1 MGTATGTTA
10 DAERNGP
17 PEGGGPGGPAGG
29 AGRSA
34 PPDPPE
40 RPAPSTPPGPSG
52 AAGTSGAADANSAP
66 GPHEASGS
74 SGDPGTSEAPG
85 PSEASGSSGDPGP
98 SEGPGP
104 SPLRLLL
111 SRVRPHQGVL
121 LRAGLLSL
129 AGSGAGL
136 AMPLTAKYAVDA
148 FAADRS
154 PAGPLV
160 ALTALVLVG
169 ACLSAYGRYL
179 MSRTGEGVVLR
190 ARDQLVSRI
199 MRLKVPAVDRLTPG
213 DLQSRVTS
221 DTTLLRTVL
230 SSGLVESFNSVLM
243 LLGTIGFMAYM
254 DLTLLGVTL
263 VVIVGI
269 GAVTSLLMPRIQRAQ
284 LRAQESVGAMGAA
297 LDRVLQ
303 AFRTVKASGAEER
316 ETAAVAAAARHA
328 HDRGVTVAK
337 WASVTDVTMM
347 MSIQLAFLAVLGVGG
362 ARVAS
367 GSLEISALI
376 AFLLYLFYL
385 MGPIGGLVEG
395 WTGLQSG
402 LAAVRRID
410 EVESLPGEPAPPPAP
425 VREAVAEVVAEAE
438 AVRDRG
444 PARPLGVAFQDVVF
458 GYGDERAPA
467 HQGVT
472 FDVPAGGMVALVGPS
487 GAGKSTVF
495 SLLERFYD
503 HEGGTISV
511 AGRDIRDWPLAE
523 LRGALAYV
531 EQDAPVLA
539 GTLRENLLFAA
550 PEADEEAL
558 ASAVARTRLDALVA
572 RLPEGLD
579 TAVGHRGVTLSGG
592 ERQRIAIARAL
603 LRRPRLLLLDEV
615 TSQLDAVN
623 EQALRDV
630 ILELAE
636 QTTVL
641 VIAHRLSTVRHADRI
656 VVLEEGR
663 VRRAGTHEEL
673 LAEDD
678 LYREL
683 ATTQLAADAR

>member
-1 MGTATGTTA
+1 MGAPE
-10 DAERNGP
+10 DAKE
-17 PEGGGPGGPAGG
+17 PGA
-29 AGRSA
+29 
-34 PPDPPE
+34 
-40 RPAPSTPPGPSG
+40 
-52 AAGTSGAADANSAP
+52 
-66 GPHEASGS
+66 
-74 SGDPGTSEAPG
+74 EAPAR
-85 PSEASGSSGDPGP
+85 S
-98 SEGPGP
+98 GP

-111 SRVRPHQGVL
+111 TRVRPHRGVL
-121 LRAGLLSL
+121 IRAGLLSL
-129 AGSGAGL
+129 TGSAAGL
-136 AMPLTAKYAVDA
+136 AMPLMAKYAVDA
-148 FAADRS
+148 FAAGSS
-154 PAGPLV
+154 PVAPLV
-160 ALTALVLVG
+160 ALTALVLAG

-179 MSRTGEGVVLR
+179 MARTGEGVVLR
-190 ARDQLVSRI
+190 ARHQLVGRI

-243 LLGTIGFMAYM
+243 LLGTVAFMAYM
-254 DLTLLGVTL
+254 DVTLLGVTL

-269 GAVTSLLMPRIQRAQ
+269 GAVTALLMPRIQRAQ

-316 ETAAVAAAARHA
+316 ETAAVAEAARHA
-328 HDRGVTVAK
+328 HDRGVSVAK
-337 WASVTDVTMM
+337 WSSVSDVTMM

-367 GSLEISALI
+367 GSLDISSLI

-410 EVESLPGEPAPPPAP
+410 EVESLPGEPA
-425 VREAVAEVVAEAE
+425 EEFGGLKEE
-438 AVRDRG
+438 GGG
-444 PARPLGVAFQDVVF
+444 PLRVTFQDVTF

-467 HQGVT
+467 HKGVT
-472 FDVPAGGMVALVGPS
+472 FEVPAGGMVALVGPS

-503 HEGGTISV
+503 HDGGTITV
-511 AGRDIRDWPLAE
+511 DGRDIRDWPLTE
-523 LRGALAYV
+523 LRASLAYV

-550 PEADEEAL
+550 PDAPEARL
-558 ASAVARTRLDALVA
+558 AAAVARTRLDALVA
-572 RLPEGLD
+572 RLPDGLD

-663 VRRAGTHEEL
+663 VRTAGTHEEL
-673 LAEDD
+673 IASDD

-683 ATTQLAADAR
+683 ATTQLAAAADQPV

>member
-1 MGTATGTTA
+1 M
-10 DAERNGP
+10 
-17 PEGGGPGGPAGG
+17 
-29 AGRSA
+29 
-34 PPDPPE
+34 
-40 RPAPSTPPGPSG
+40 
-52 AAGTSGAADANSAP
+52 
-66 GPHEASGS
+66 
-74 SGDPGTSEAPG
+74 
-85 PSEASGSSGDPGP
+85 
-98 SEGPGP
+98 
-104 SPLRLLL
+104 LLA
-111 SRVRPHQGVL
+111 RVRPHRGVL
-121 LRAGLLSL
+121 IRAGLLSL

-136 AMPLTAKYAVDA
+136 AMPLMAKHAVDT
-148 FAADRS
+148 FAEGRS
-154 PAGPLV
+154 PAAPLV
-160 ALTALVLVG
+160 ALTALVLAG
-169 ACLSAYGRYL
+169 ACLSAYGSYL
-179 MSRTGEGVVLR
+179 MARTGEGVVLR
-190 ARDQLVSRI
+190 ARDQLVRRI
-199 MRLKVPAVDRLTPG
+199 MWLEVPAVDRLTPG

-243 LLGTIGFMAYM
+243 LLGTTALMAYM
-254 DLTLLGVTL
+254 DPTLLGVTL
-263 VVIVGI
+263 VVVVGI

-328 HDRGVTVAK
+328 HDRGVSVAK
-337 WASVTDVTMM
+337 WSSVTDVTMT

-367 GSLEISALI
+367 GSLEISSLI

-410 EVESLPGEPAPPPAP
+410 EVESLPGEPA
-425 VREAVAEVVAEAE
+425 EE
-438 AVRDRG
+438 RG
-444 PARPLGVAFQDVVF
+444 GLAQGDGGPLGVAFQDVTF

-467 HQGVT
+467 HRGVT

-503 HEGGTISV
+503 HEAGTITV
-511 AGRDIRDWPLAE
+511 DGRDIRDWPLSE
-523 LRGALAYV
+523 LRGSLAYV

-550 PEADEEAL
+550 PAADESELTA
-558 ASAVARTRLDALVA
+558 AVARTRLDALVE

-592 ERQRIAIARAL
+592 ERQRVAIARAL
-603 LRRPRLLLLDEV
+603 LRHPRLLLLDEV

-623 EQALRDV
+623 EQALREV

-636 QTTVL
+636 RTTVL

-663 VRRAGTHEEL
+663 VRTAGTHEEL
-673 LAEDD
+673 MAGDE

-683 ATTQLAADAR
+683 ATTQLAAEGR

>member
-1 MGTATGTTA
+1 M
-10 DAERNGP
+10 
-17 PEGGGPGGPAGG
+17 
-29 AGRSA
+29 
-34 PPDPPE
+34 
-40 RPAPSTPPGPSG
+40 
-52 AAGTSGAADANSAP
+52 
-66 GPHEASGS
+66 
-74 SGDPGTSEAPG
+74 SEA
-85 PSEASGSSGDPGP
+85 
-98 SEGPGP
+98 PGP

-190 ARDQLVSRI
+190 ARDQLVARI

-410 EVESLPGEPAPPPAP
+410 EVESLPGEPAPPAP
-425 VREAVAEVVAEAE
+425 VRESEAEAE
-438 AVRDRG
+438 AVAVRHRG

-503 HEGGTISV
+503 HDGGTITV

-550 PEADEEAL
+550 PEADEESL

-603 LRRPRLLLLDEV
+603 LRRPRLLLFDEV

>member
-1 MGTATGTTA
+1 MSTVAGTTA
-10 DAERNGP
+10 GAGQTGPGPGPGRP
-17 PEGGGPGGPAGG
+17 PESVERPGPDPSPGPDRPGPA
-29 AGRSA
+29 AAPA
-34 PPDPPE
+34 PPP
-40 RPAPSTPPGPSG
+40 T
-52 AAGTSGAADANSAP
+52 
-66 GPHEASGS
+66 
-74 SGDPGTSEAPG
+74 
-85 PSEASGSSGDPGP
+85 
-98 SEGPGP
+98 PGP

-111 SRVRPHQGVL
+111 ARVRPHRGVL
-121 LRAGLLSL
+121 IRAGLLSL

-136 AMPLTAKYAVDA
+136 AMPLMAKHAVDT
-148 FAADRS
+148 FAEGRS
-154 PAGPLV
+154 PAAPLV
-160 ALTALVLVG
+160 ALTALVLAG
-169 ACLSAYGRYL
+169 ACLSAYGSYL
-179 MSRTGEGVVLR
+179 MARTGEGVVLR
-190 ARDQLVSRI
+190 ARDQLVGRI

-243 LLGTIGFMAYM
+243 LLGTTALMAYM
-254 DLTLLGVTL
+254 DPTLLGVTL
-263 VVIVGI
+263 VVVVGI

-328 HDRGVTVAK
+328 HDRGVSVAK
-337 WASVTDVTMM
+337 WSSVTDVTMT

-367 GSLEISALI
+367 GSLEISSLI

-410 EVESLPGEPAPPPAP
+410 EVESLPGEPTD
-425 VREAVAEVVAEAE
+425 VRGGLTQG
-438 AVRDRG
+438 DG
-444 PARPLGVAFQDVVF
+444 GPLGVAFQDVTF

-467 HQGVT
+467 HRGVT

-503 HEGGTISV
+503 HEAGTITV
-511 AGRDIRDWPLAE
+511 DGRDIRDWPLSE
-523 LRGALAYV
+523 LRGSLAYV

-550 PEADEEAL
+550 PAADESELTA
-558 ASAVARTRLDALVA
+558 AVARTRLDALVE

-592 ERQRIAIARAL
+592 ERQRVAIARAL
-603 LRRPRLLLLDEV
+603 LRHPRLLLLDEV

-636 QTTVL
+636 RTTVL

-663 VRRAGTHEEL
+663 VRTAGTHEEL
-673 LAEDD
+673 MAGDE

-683 ATTQLAADAR
+683 ATTQLAAEGR

>member
-1 MGTATGTTA
+1 MSAVAGTTTGA
-10 DAERNGP
+10 GRGRP
-17 PEGGGPGGPAGG
+17 PEGEGAPATGPAGEP
-29 AGRSA
+29 ALSA
-34 PPDPPE
+34 KSGE
-40 RPAPSTPPGPSG
+40 PGPR
-52 AAGTSGAADANSAP
+52 
-66 GPHEASGS
+66 
-74 SGDPGTSEAPG
+74 
-85 PSEASGSSGDPGP
+85 
-98 SEGPGP
+98 
-104 SPLRLLL
+104 PLRLLL
-111 SRVRPHQGVL
+111 SRVRPHRGVL
-121 LRAGLLSL
+121 VRAGLLSL
-129 AGSGAGL
+129 TGSAAGL
-136 AMPLTAKYAVDA
+136 AMPLMAKHAVDA

-160 ALTALVLVG
+160 ALTALVLAG

-190 ARDQLVSRI
+190 ARDQLVGRI

-269 GAVTSLLMPRIQRAQ
+269 GAVTALLMPRIQRAQ
-284 LRAQESVGAMGAA
+284 LRAQEAVGAMGAA

-316 ETAAVAAAARHA
+316 ETAAVAAAARRA
-328 HDRGVTVAK
+328 HDRGVSVAR
-337 WASVTDVTMM
+337 WSSVSDVTMM

-367 GSLEISALI
+367 GSLEISSLI

-410 EVESLPGEPAPPPAP
+410 EVESLPGEPGGAYEDVP
-425 VREAVAEVVAEAE
+425 RDVAST
-438 AVRDRG
+438 
-444 PARPLGVAFQDVVF
+444 PLGVTFQNVTF

-467 HQGVT
+467 HKGVT
-472 FDVPAGGMVALVGPS
+472 FDVPTGGLVALVGPS

-503 HEGGTISV
+503 HDGGTITV
-511 AGRDIRDWPLAE
+511 DGRDIRDWPLAE
-523 LRGALAYV
+523 LRASLAYV

-539 GTLRENLLFAA
+539 GTLRENLLLAA
-550 PEADEEAL
+550 PDAGDKALTEAV
-558 ASAVARTRLDALVA
+558 SRTRLDTLVD
-572 RLPEGLD
+572 RLPDGLD

-603 LRRPRLLLLDEV
+603 LRSPRLLLLDEV

-636 QTTVL
+636 RTTVL

-656 VVLEEGR
+656 VVLEDGR
-663 VRRAGTHEEL
+663 VRTAGTHEEL
-673 LAEDD
+673 IAGDD

>member
-1 MGTATGTTA
+1 
-10 DAERNGP
+10 
-17 PEGGGPGGPAGG
+17 
-29 AGRSA
+29 
-34 PPDPPE
+34 
-40 RPAPSTPPGPSG
+40 
-52 AAGTSGAADANSAP
+52 
-66 GPHEASGS
+66 
-74 SGDPGTSEAPG
+74 
-85 PSEASGSSGDPGP
+85 
-98 SEGPGP
+98 
-104 SPLRLLL
+104 
-111 SRVRPHQGVL
+111 
-121 LRAGLLSL
+121 
-129 AGSGAGL
+129 
-136 AMPLTAKYAVDA
+136 
-148 FAADRS
+148 
-154 PAGPLV
+154 
-160 ALTALVLVG
+160 LVG
-169 ACLSAYGRYL
+169 
-179 MSRTGEGVVLR
+179 
-190 ARDQLVSRI
+190 RI

-243 LLGTIGFMAYM
+243 LLGTIALMAYM

-263 VVIVGI
+263 VVVVGI

-284 LRAQESVGAMGAA
+284 LKAQESVGAMGAA

-337 WASVTDVTMM
+337 WSSVTEVTMT

-362 ARVAS
+362 ARAAS
-367 GSLEISALI
+367 GSLEISSLI

-385 MGPIGGLVEG
+385 MGPIAGLVEG

-410 EVESLPGEPAPPPAP
+410 EVESLPGEPA
-425 VREAVAEVVAEAE
+425 EES
-438 AVRDRG
+438 G
-444 PARPLGVAFQDVVF
+444 GLTKGTGGPLGVTFQDVTF

-467 HQGVT
+467 HRGVT
-472 FDVPAGGMVALVGPS
+472 FDVPTGGMVALVGPS

-503 HEGGTISV
+503 HEAGTITV
-511 AGRDIRDWPLAE
+511 GGRDIRDWPLAE
-523 LRGALAYV
+523 LRGSLAYV

-550 PEADEEAL
+550 PDADEKEL
-558 ASAVARTRLDALVA
+558 ASAVTRTRLDALVE

-603 LRRPRLLLLDEV
+603 LRHPRLLLLDEV

-636 QTTVL
+636 RTTVL

-663 VRRAGTHEEL
+663 VRTAGTHEEL
-673 LAEDD
+673 IAGDE

-683 ATTQLAADAR
+683 ATTQLAADGEGA

>member
-1 MGTATGTTA
+1 MPLMAKHAVDTFA
-10 DAERNGP
+10 D
-17 PEGGGPGGPAGG
+17 
-29 AGRSA
+29 GRSPVA
-34 PPDPPE
+34 
-40 RPAPSTPPGPSG
+40 
-52 AAGTSGAADANSAP
+52 
-66 GPHEASGS
+66 
-74 SGDPGTSEAPG
+74 
-85 PSEASGSSGDPGP
+85 
-98 SEGPGP
+98 
-104 SPLRLLL
+104 
-111 SRVRPHQGVL
+111 
-121 LRAGLLSL
+121 
-129 AGSGAGL
+129 
-136 AMPLTAKYAVDA
+136 
-148 FAADRS
+148 
-154 PAGPLV
+154 PLV
-160 ALTALVLVG
+160 ALTALVLAG
-169 ACLSAYGRYL
+169 ACLSAYGSFL

-190 ARDQLVSRI
+190 ARDQLVGRI

-243 LLGTIGFMAYM
+243 LLGTIALMAYM

-263 VVIVGI
+263 VVVVGI

-284 LRAQESVGAMGAA
+284 LKAQESVGAMGAA

-316 ETAAVAAAARHA
+316 ETAAVAVAARHA

-337 WASVTDVTMM
+337 WSSVTEVTMT

-367 GSLEISALI
+367 GSLEISSLI

-410 EVESLPGEPAPPPAP
+410 EVESLPGEPAQESSGLTK
-425 VREAVAEVVAEAE
+425 RN
-438 AVRDRG
+438 G
-444 PARPLGVAFQDVVF
+444 GPLGVTFQDVTF

-472 FDVPAGGMVALVGPS
+472 FDVPTGGMVALVGPS

-503 HEGGTISV
+503 HEAGTITV
-511 AGRDIRDWPLAE
+511 GGRDIRDWPLAE
-523 LRGALAYV
+523 LRGSLAYV

-550 PEADEEAL
+550 PDADEKEL
-558 ASAVARTRLDALVA
+558 ASAVTRTRLDALVE

-603 LRRPRLLLLDEV
+603 LRHPRLLLLDEV

-636 QTTVL
+636 RTTVL

-663 VRRAGTHEEL
+663 VRTAGTHEEL
-673 LAEDD
+673 IAGDE

-683 ATTQLAADAR
+683 ATTQLAADGEGA

>member
-1 MGTATGTTA
+1 M
-10 DAERNGP
+10 
-17 PEGGGPGGPAGG
+17 
-29 AGRSA
+29 
-34 PPDPPE
+34 
-40 RPAPSTPPGPSG
+40 
-52 AAGTSGAADANSAP
+52 
-66 GPHEASGS
+66 
-74 SGDPGTSEAPG
+74 
-85 PSEASGSSGDPGP
+85 
-98 SEGPGP
+98 
-104 SPLRLLL
+104 RLLL

-190 ARDQLVSRI
+190 ARDQLVARI

-410 EVESLPGEPAPPPAP
+410 EVESLPGEPEPETAP
-425 VREAVAEVVAEAE
+425 VSVP
-438 AVRDRG
+438 VRDRG
-444 PARPLGVAFQDVVF
+444 PARPLGVAFQDVAF
-458 GYGDERAPA
+458 GYGDDRAPA
-467 HQGVT
+467 HRGVT

-503 HEGGTISV
+503 HDAGTITV
-511 AGRDIRDWPLAE
+511 DGRDIRDWPLAE

-558 ASAVARTRLDALVA
+558 ASAVARTRLDALVE

-673 LAEDD
+673 IAEDD

>member
-1 MGTATGTTA
+1 M
-10 DAERNGP
+10 
-17 PEGGGPGGPAGG
+17 
-29 AGRSA
+29 
-34 PPDPPE
+34 
-40 RPAPSTPPGPSG
+40 
-52 AAGTSGAADANSAP
+52 
-66 GPHEASGS
+66 
-74 SGDPGTSEAPG
+74 
-85 PSEASGSSGDPGP
+85 
-98 SEGPGP
+98 
-104 SPLRLLL
+104 
-111 SRVRPHQGVL
+111 
-121 LRAGLLSL
+121 
-129 AGSGAGL
+129 
-136 AMPLTAKYAVDA
+136 AKYAVDA

-154 PAGPLV
+154 PVAPLV
-160 ALTALVLVG
+160 ALTALVLAG

-179 MSRTGEGVVLR
+179 MARTGEGVVLR
-190 ARDQLVSRI
+190 ARDQLVGRI

-243 LLGTIGFMAYM
+243 LLGTVAFMAYM

-269 GAVTSLLMPRIQRAQ
+269 GAVTALLMPRIQRAQ

-316 ETAAVAAAARHA
+316 ETAAVAEAARHA
-328 HDRGVTVAK
+328 HDRGVSVAK
-337 WASVTDVTMM
+337 WSSVSDVTMM

-367 GSLEISALI
+367 GSLEISSLI

-410 EVESLPGEPAPPPAP
+410 EVESLPGEP
-425 VREAVAEVVAEAE
+425 V
-438 AVRDRG
+438 G
-444 PARPLGVAFQDVVF
+444 RPGSVPGEGTPLRVAFRDVTF

-467 HQGVT
+467 HKGVT
-472 FDVPAGGMVALVGPS
+472 FEVATGGLVALVGPS

-503 HEGGTISV
+503 HDGGTITV
-511 AGRDIRDWPLAE
+511 DGRDIRDWPLTE
-523 LRGALAYV
+523 LRGSIAYV

-550 PEADEEAL
+550 PDAPEERL
-558 ASAVARTRLDALVA
+558 TEAVARTRLDTLVA
-572 RLPEGLD
+572 RLPDGLD

-663 VRRAGTHEEL
+663 VRTAGTHEEL
-673 LAEDD
+673 IASDD

-683 ATTQLAADAR
+683 ATTQLASEAR

>member
-1 MGTATGTTA
+1 MSGTPGAP
-10 DAERNGP
+10 EESGP
-17 PEGGGPGGPAGG
+17 
-29 AGRSA
+29 
-34 PPDPPE
+34 
-40 RPAPSTPPGPSG
+40 
-52 AAGTSGAADANSAP
+52 
-66 GPHEASGS
+66 
-74 SGDPGTSEAPG
+74 
-85 PSEASGSSGDPGP
+85 PSEATT
-98 SEGPGP
+98 PGP

-111 SRVRPHQGVL
+111 TRVRPHRGVL
-121 LRAGLLSL
+121 IRAGLLSL
-129 AGSGAGL
+129 TGSAAGL
-136 AMPLTAKYAVDA
+136 AMPLMAKYAVDA

-154 PAGPLV
+154 PVTPLI
-160 ALTALVLVG
+160 ALTALVLAG

-179 MSRTGEGVVLR
+179 MARTGEGVVLR
-190 ARDQLVSRI
+190 ARDQLVGRI

-243 LLGTIGFMAYM
+243 LLGTVAFMAYM
-254 DLTLLGVTL
+254 DVTLLGVTL

-269 GAVTSLLMPRIQRAQ
+269 GAVTALLMPRIQRAQ

-316 ETAAVAAAARHA
+316 ETAAVAEAARHA
-328 HDRGVTVAK
+328 HDRGVSVAK
-337 WASVTDVTMM
+337 WSSVSDVTMM

-367 GSLEISALI
+367 GSLDISSLI

-410 EVESLPGEPAPPPAP
+410 EVESLPGEL
-425 VREAVAEVVAEAE
+425 VEDFGGLKEGGG
-438 AVRDRG
+438 G
-444 PARPLGVAFQDVVF
+444 PLRVTFQDVTF

-467 HQGVT
+467 HKGVT
-472 FDVPAGGMVALVGPS
+472 FEVPAGGMVALVGPS

-503 HEGGTISV
+503 HDGGTITV
-511 AGRDIRDWPLAE
+511 DGRDIRDWPLTE
-523 LRGALAYV
+523 LRASLAYV

-550 PEADEEAL
+550 PDAPEDRLTE
-558 ASAVARTRLDALVA
+558 AVARTRLDALVA
-572 RLPEGLD
+572 RLPDGLD

-630 ILELAE
+630 IIELAE

-663 VRRAGTHEEL
+663 VRTAGTHEEL
-673 LAEDD
+673 IASDD

-683 ATTQLAADAR
+683 ATTQLAAEVEEKVEEKVR

>member
-1 MGTATGTTA
+1 MSAVARTAAEPGQTGQGPG
-10 DAERNGP
+10 RP
-17 PEGGGPGGPAGG
+17 PESTQPPGSPT
-29 AGRSA
+29 
-34 PPDPPE
+34 P
-40 RPAPSTPPGPSG
+40 PAPALP
-52 AAGTSGAADANSAP
+52 TS
-66 GPHEASGS
+66 
-74 SGDPGTSEAPG
+74 
-85 PSEASGSSGDPGP
+85 
-98 SEGPGP
+98 P

-111 SRVRPHQGVL
+111 ARVRPHRGVL
-121 LRAGLLSL
+121 IRAGLLSL

-136 AMPLTAKYAVDA
+136 AMPLMAKHAVDT
-148 FAADRS
+148 FADGRS
-154 PAGPLV
+154 PVAPLV
-160 ALTALVLVG
+160 ALTALVLAG
-169 ACLSAYGRYL
+169 ACLSAYGSFL

-190 ARDQLVSRI
+190 ARDQLVGRI

-243 LLGTIGFMAYM
+243 LLGTIALMAYM

-263 VVIVGI
+263 VVVVGI

-284 LRAQESVGAMGAA
+284 LKAQESVGAMGAA

-303 AFRTVKASGAEER
+303 AFRTVKASGAEDR

-337 WASVTDVTMM
+337 WSSVTEVTMT

-362 ARVAS
+362 ARAAS
-367 GSLEISALI
+367 GSLEISSLI

-410 EVESLPGEPAPPPAP
+410 EVESLPGEPA
-425 VREAVAEVVAEAE
+425 EESGGLTKG
-438 AVRDRG
+438 DG
-444 PARPLGVAFQDVVF
+444 GPLGVTFQDVSF

-472 FDVPAGGMVALVGPS
+472 FDVPPGGMVALVGPS

-503 HEGGTISV
+503 HEAGTITV
-511 AGRDIRDWPLAE
+511 GGRDIRDWPLAE

-550 PEADEEAL
+550 PDADEKELTA
-558 ASAVARTRLDALVA
+558 AVTRTRLDALVE

-603 LRRPRLLLLDEV
+603 LRHPRLLLLDEV

-630 ILELAE
+630 ILELA
-636 QTTVL
+636 QRTTVL

-663 VRRAGTHEEL
+663 VRTAGTHEEL
-673 LAEDD
+673 IEGDE

-683 ATTQLAADAR
+683 ATTQLAADGQGV

>member
-1 MGTATGTTA
+1 MSEGASEGAPHGKPARKPVAETG
-10 DAERNGP
+10 
-17 PEGGGPGGPAGG
+17 
-29 AGRSA
+29 
-34 PPDPPE
+34 
-40 RPAPSTPPGPSG
+40 PGPSG
-52 AAGTSGAADANSAP
+52 RSAGKPADSAEP
-66 GPHEASGS
+66 AE
-74 SGDPGTSEAPG
+74 DTEPG
-85 PSEASGSSGDPGP
+85 PSGKPVAET
-98 SEGPGP
+98 GPGP

-111 SRVRPHQGVL
+111 SRVRPHRGVL
-121 LRAGLLSL
+121 VRAGFLSL
-129 AGSGAGL
+129 AGSAAGL
-136 AMPLTAKYAVDA
+136 AMPLMAKHAVDA

-160 ALTALVLVG
+160 ALTALVLAG

-190 ARDQLVSRI
+190 ARDQLVGRI
-199 MRLKVPAVDRLTPG
+199 MRLKVPEVDRLTPG

-269 GAVTSLLMPRIQRAQ
+269 GAVTSVLMPRIQRAQ

-328 HDRGVTVAK
+328 HDRGVSVAR
-337 WASVTDVTMM
+337 WSSVSDVTMM

-367 GSLEISALI
+367 GSLEISSLI

-410 EVESLPGEPAPPPAP
+410 EVESLPGEPATGSGGVP
-425 VREAVAEVVAEAE
+425 
-438 AVRDRG
+438 RDG
-444 PARPLGVAFQDVVF
+444 APLGVTFQDAPFGVSFQDVTF

-467 HQGVT
+467 HKGVT
-472 FDVPAGGMVALVGPS
+472 FDVPTGGLVALVGPS

-503 HEGGTISV
+503 HDGGTITV

-523 LRGALAYV
+523 LRASLAYV

-550 PEADEEAL
+550 PDAGDEAL
-558 ASAVARTRLDALVA
+558 REAVARTRLDTLVD
-572 RLPEGLD
+572 RLPDGLD

-630 ILELAE
+630 IVELAE
-636 QTTVL
+636 RSTVL

-656 VVLEEGR
+656 VVLEDGR
-663 VRRAGTHEEL
+663 VRTAGTHEEL
-673 LAEDD
+673 IAGDD

>member
-1 MGTATGTTA
+1 M
-10 DAERNGP
+10 
-17 PEGGGPGGPAGG
+17 
-29 AGRSA
+29 
-34 PPDPPE
+34 
-40 RPAPSTPPGPSG
+40 
-52 AAGTSGAADANSAP
+52 
-66 GPHEASGS
+66 
-74 SGDPGTSEAPG
+74 
-85 PSEASGSSGDPGP
+85 
-98 SEGPGP
+98 

-111 SRVRPHQGVL
+111 ARVRPHRGVL
-121 LRAGLLSL
+121 IRAGLLSL

-136 AMPLTAKYAVDA
+136 AMPLMAKHAVDT
-148 FAADRS
+148 FADGSS
-154 PAGPLV
+154 PVAPLV
-160 ALTALVLVG
+160 ALTALVLAG
-169 ACLSAYGRYL
+169 ACLSAYGSFL

-190 ARDQLVSRI
+190 ARDQLVGRI

-243 LLGTIGFMAYM
+243 LLGTIALMAYM

-263 VVIVGI
+263 VVVVGI

-284 LRAQESVGAMGAA
+284 LKAQESVGAMGAA

-337 WASVTDVTMM
+337 WSSVTEVTMT

-362 ARVAS
+362 ARAAS
-367 GSLEISALI
+367 GSLEISSLI

-385 MGPIGGLVEG
+385 MGPIAGLVEG

-410 EVESLPGEPAPPPAP
+410 EVESLPGEPA
-425 VREAVAEVVAEAE
+425 E
-438 AVRDRG
+438 DSG
-444 PARPLGVAFQDVVF
+444 GLTKGTGGPLGVTFQDVTF

-472 FDVPAGGMVALVGPS
+472 FDVPTGGMVALVGPS

-503 HEGGTISV
+503 HEAGTITV
-511 AGRDIRDWPLAE
+511 GGRDIRDWPLAE
-523 LRGALAYV
+523 LRGSLAYV

-550 PEADEEAL
+550 PDADEKEL
-558 ASAVARTRLDALVA
+558 ASAVTRTRLDALVE

-603 LRRPRLLLLDEV
+603 LRHPRLLLLDEV

-636 QTTVL
+636 RTTVL

-663 VRRAGTHEEL
+663 VRTAGTHEEL
-673 LAEDD
+673 IAGDE

-683 ATTQLAADAR
+683 ATTQLAADGEGA

>member
-52 AAGTSGAADANSAP
+52 AARTSGAADANRAP
-66 GPHEASGS
+66 GPAEASGS
-74 SGDPGTSEAPG
+74 SGDPGISEA
-85 PSEASGSSGDPGP
+85 
-98 SEGPGP
+98 PGP

-410 EVESLPGEPAPPPAP
+410 EVESLPGEPEPETAP
-425 VREAVAEVVAEAE
+425 VPVPVP
-438 AVRDRG
+438 VRDRDT
-444 PARPLGVAFQDVVF
+444 ARPLGVAFQDVVF

-503 HEGGTISV
+503 HDGGTISV
-511 AGRDIRDWPLAE
+511 ADRNIRDWPLAE

>member
-1 MGTATGTTA
+1 MSAVTGTSA
-10 DAERNGP
+10 GAGQA
-17 PEGGGPGGPAGG
+17 GPGPVP
-29 AGRSA
+29 GRSPESTERPGPET
-34 PPDPPE
+34 PPD
-40 RPAPSTPPGPSG
+40 RTVPAPAAAPTPPP
-52 AAGTSGAADANSAP
+52 A
-66 GPHEASGS
+66 
-74 SGDPGTSEAPG
+74 
-85 PSEASGSSGDPGP
+85 
-98 SEGPGP
+98 PGP

-111 SRVRPHQGVL
+111 ARVRPHRGVL
-121 LRAGLLSL
+121 IRAGLLSL

-136 AMPLTAKYAVDA
+136 AMPLMAKHAVDT
-148 FAADRS
+148 FAEGRS
-154 PAGPLV
+154 PVAPLV
-160 ALTALVLVG
+160 ALTALVLAG
-169 ACLSAYGRYL
+169 ACLSAYGSFL

-190 ARDQLVSRI
+190 ARDQLVGRI

-230 SSGLVESFNSVLM
+230 SNGLVESFNSVLM
-243 LLGTIGFMAYM
+243 LLGTLALMAYM

-263 VVIVGI
+263 VVVVGI

-284 LRAQESVGAMGAA
+284 LKAQESVGAMGAA

-328 HDRGVTVAK
+328 HDRGVSVAK
-337 WASVTDVTMM
+337 WASVTEVTMT

-367 GSLEISALI
+367 GSLEISSLI

-385 MGPIGGLVEG
+385 IGPIGGLVEG

-410 EVESLPGEPAPPPAP
+410 EVESLPGEPAEEP
-425 VREAVAEVVAEAE
+425 VALTKA
-438 AVRDRG
+438 DG
-444 PARPLGVAFQDVVF
+444 GPLGVTFQDVTF
-458 GYGDERAPA
+458 DYGDERAPA
-467 HQGVT
+467 HQRVT

-503 HEGGTISV
+503 HEAGTITV
-511 AGRDIRDWPLAE
+511 GGRDIRDWPLAE
-523 LRGALAYV
+523 LRGSLAYV

-550 PEADEEAL
+550 PDAGESELTA
-558 ASAVARTRLDALVA
+558 AVAHTRLDALVE
-572 RLPEGLD
+572 RLPDGLD

-636 QTTVL
+636 RTTVL

-663 VRRAGTHEEL
+663 VRTAGTHEEL
-673 LAEDD
+673 MAGDE

-683 ATTQLAADAR
+683 ATTQLAAEAR

>member
-1 MGTATGTTA
+1 MSAVAGTTA
-10 DAERNGP
+10 GAGQGGP
-17 PEGGGPGGPAGG
+17 PEGRPPEGEGPESKGPEMSAGKPAG
-29 AGRSA
+29 A
-34 PPDPPE
+34 P
-40 RPAPSTPPGPSG
+40 AK
-52 AAGTSGAADANSAP
+52 
-66 GPHEASGS
+66 
-74 SGDPGTSEAPG
+74 GD
-85 PSEASGSSGDPGP
+85 
-98 SEGPGP
+98 GPGP
-104 SPLRLLL
+104 RPLRLLL
-111 SRVRPHQGVL
+111 SRVRPHRGVL
-121 LRAGLLSL
+121 IRAGLLSL
-129 AGSGAGL
+129 TGSAAGL
-136 AMPLTAKYAVDA
+136 AMPLMAKHAVDA

-160 ALTALVLVG
+160 MLTALVLAG

-179 MSRTGEGVVLR
+179 MSRTGEGVVLQ
-190 ARDQLVSRI
+190 ARNQLVGRI

-254 DLTLLGVTL
+254 DVTLLGVTL

-269 GAVTSLLMPRIQRAQ
+269 GAVTALLMPRIQRAQ
-284 LRAQESVGAMGAA
+284 LRAQEAVGAMGAA

-328 HDRGVTVAK
+328 HDRGVSVAK
-337 WASVTDVTMM
+337 WSSVSDVTMM

-367 GSLEISALI
+367 GSLEISSLI

-410 EVESLPGEPAPPPAP
+410 EVESLPGEPAAGSEG
-425 VREAVAEVVAEAE
+425 VAREVASTPL
-438 AVRDRG
+438 DG
-444 PARPLGVAFQDVVF
+444 TPLGVTFQDVTF

-467 HQGVT
+467 HKGVT
-472 FDVPAGGMVALVGPS
+472 FDVPTGGLVALVGPS

-503 HEGGTISV
+503 HDGGTITV
-511 AGRDIRDWPLAE
+511 DGRDIRDWPLAE
-523 LRGALAYV
+523 LRASLAYV

-550 PEADEEAL
+550 PDAEDKAL
-558 ASAVARTRLDALVA
+558 TEAVARTRLDTLVD
-572 RLPEGLD
+572 RLPEGLE

-630 ILELAE
+630 IFELAE

-663 VRRAGTHEEL
+663 VRTAGTHEEL
-673 LAEDD
+673 IAGDD

>member
-1 MGTATGTTA
+1 MSTVAGTTA
-10 DAERNGP
+10 GAGQTGPGPGPGRP
-17 PEGGGPGGPAGG
+17 PESVERPGPDPSPGPDRPGPA
-29 AGRSA
+29 AAPA
-34 PPDPPE
+34 PPP
-40 RPAPSTPPGPSG
+40 T
-52 AAGTSGAADANSAP
+52 
-66 GPHEASGS
+66 
-74 SGDPGTSEAPG
+74 
-85 PSEASGSSGDPGP
+85 
-98 SEGPGP
+98 PGP

-111 SRVRPHQGVL
+111 ARVRPHRGVL
-121 LRAGLLSL
+121 IRAGLLSL

-136 AMPLTAKYAVDA
+136 AMPLMAKHAVDT
-148 FAADRS
+148 FAEGRS
-154 PAGPLV
+154 PAAPLV
-160 ALTALVLVG
+160 ALTALVLAG
-169 ACLSAYGRYL
+169 ACLSAYGSYL
-179 MSRTGEGVVLR
+179 MARTGEGVVLR
-190 ARDQLVSRI
+190 ARDQLVGRI
-199 MRLKVPAVDRLTPG
+199 MRLTVPAVDRLTPG

-243 LLGTIGFMAYM
+243 LLGTTALMAYM
-254 DLTLLGVTL
+254 DPTLLGVTL
-263 VVIVGI
+263 VVVVGI

-328 HDRGVTVAK
+328 HDRGVSVAK
-337 WASVTDVTMM
+337 WSSVTDVTMT

-367 GSLEISALI
+367 GSLEISSLI

-410 EVESLPGEPAPPPAP
+410 EVESLPGEPTD
-425 VREAVAEVVAEAE
+425 E
-438 AVRDRG
+438 RG
-444 PARPLGVAFQDVVF
+444 GLTQGDGGPLGVTFQDVTF

-467 HQGVT
+467 HRGVT

-503 HEGGTISV
+503 HEAGTITV
-511 AGRDIRDWPLAE
+511 DGRDIRDWPLSE
-523 LRGALAYV
+523 LRGSLAYV

-550 PEADEEAL
+550 PAADESELTA
-558 ASAVARTRLDALVA
+558 AVARTRLDALVE

-592 ERQRIAIARAL
+592 ERQRVAIARAL
-603 LRRPRLLLLDEV
+603 LRHPRLLLLDEV

-636 QTTVL
+636 RTTVL

-663 VRRAGTHEEL
+663 VRTAGTHEEL
-673 LAEDD
+673 MAGDE

-683 ATTQLAADAR
+683 ATTQLAAEGR

>member
-1 MGTATGTTA
+1 M
-10 DAERNGP
+10 
-17 PEGGGPGGPAGG
+17 
-29 AGRSA
+29 
-34 PPDPPE
+34 
-40 RPAPSTPPGPSG
+40 
-52 AAGTSGAADANSAP
+52 
-66 GPHEASGS
+66 
-74 SGDPGTSEAPG
+74 
-85 PSEASGSSGDPGP
+85 
-98 SEGPGP
+98 

-111 SRVRPHQGVL
+111 ARVRPHRGVL
-121 LRAGLLSL
+121 VRAGLLSL

-136 AMPLTAKYAVDA
+136 AMPLMAKHAVDT
-148 FAADRS
+148 FADGRS
-154 PAGPLV
+154 PVAPLV
-160 ALTALVLVG
+160 ALTALVLAG
-169 ACLSAYGRYL
+169 ACLSGYGSFL

-190 ARDQLVSRI
+190 ARDQLVGRI

-243 LLGTIGFMAYM
+243 LLGTIALMAYM

-263 VVIVGI
+263 VVVVGI

-284 LRAQESVGAMGAA
+284 LKAQESVGAMGAA

-337 WASVTDVTMM
+337 WSSVTEVTMT

-367 GSLEISALI
+367 GSLEISSLI

-410 EVESLPGEPAPPPAP
+410 EVESLPGEPAQESSGLTK
-425 VREAVAEVVAEAE
+425 RN
-438 AVRDRG
+438 G
-444 PARPLGVAFQDVVF
+444 GPLGVTFQDVTF

-472 FDVPAGGMVALVGPS
+472 FDVPTGGMVALVGPS

-503 HEGGTISV
+503 HEAGTITV
-511 AGRDIRDWPLAE
+511 GGRDIRDWPLAE
-523 LRGALAYV
+523 LRGSLAYV

-550 PEADEEAL
+550 PDADEKEL
-558 ASAVARTRLDALVA
+558 ASAVTRTRLDALVE

-603 LRRPRLLLLDEV
+603 LRHPRLLLLDEV

-636 QTTVL
+636 RTTVL

-663 VRRAGTHEEL
+663 VRTAGTHEEL
-673 LAEDD
+673 IAGDE

-683 ATTQLAADAR
+683 ATTQLAADGEGA

>member
-1 MGTATGTTA
+1 MAGTAAEPGQTGQGPG
-10 DAERNGP
+10 RP
-17 PEGGGPGGPAGG
+17 PENTQSPG
-29 AGRSA
+29 SA
-34 PPDPPE
+34 
-40 RPAPSTPPGPSG
+40 TPPVPALS
-52 AAGTSGAADANSAP
+52 TS
-66 GPHEASGS
+66 
-74 SGDPGTSEAPG
+74 
-85 PSEASGSSGDPGP
+85 
-98 SEGPGP
+98 P

-111 SRVRPHQGVL
+111 ARVRPHRGVL
-121 LRAGLLSL
+121 IRAGLLSL

-136 AMPLTAKYAVDA
+136 AMPLMAKHAVDT
-148 FAADRS
+148 FADGRS
-154 PAGPLV
+154 PVAPLV
-160 ALTALVLVG
+160 ALTALVLAG
-169 ACLSAYGRYL
+169 ACLSAYGSFL

-190 ARDQLVSRI
+190 ARDQLVGRI

-243 LLGTIGFMAYM
+243 LLGTIALMAYM

-263 VVIVGI
+263 VVVVGI

-284 LRAQESVGAMGAA
+284 LKAQESVGAMGAA

-303 AFRTVKASGAEER
+303 AFRTVKASGAEDR

-337 WASVTDVTMM
+337 WSSVTEVTMT

-367 GSLEISALI
+367 GSLEISSLI

-410 EVESLPGEPAPPPAP
+410 EVESLPGEPA
-425 VREAVAEVVAEAE
+425 EESGGLTKG
-438 AVRDRG
+438 DG
-444 PARPLGVAFQDVVF
+444 GPLGVTFQDVTF

-503 HEGGTISV
+503 HEAGTITV
-511 AGRDIRDWPLAE
+511 GGRDIRDWPLAE
-523 LRGALAYV
+523 LRGSLAYV

-550 PEADEEAL
+550 PDADEKEL
-558 ASAVARTRLDALVA
+558 AAAVTRTRLDALVE

-603 LRRPRLLLLDEV
+603 LRHPRLLLLDEV

-630 ILELAE
+630 ILELA
-636 QTTVL
+636 QRTTVL

-656 VVLEEGR
+656 VVLEEGL
-663 VRRAGTHEEL
+663 VRTAGTHEEL
-673 LAEDD
+673 IAGDE

-683 ATTQLAADAR
+683 ATTQLAADGEGV

>member
-1 MGTATGTTA
+1 MSTVTGTTEA
-10 DAERNGP
+10 DEGRG
-17 PEGGGPGGPAGG
+17 PEGRPDGAQSAGEQPAGDQPAGKGPAGEG
-29 AGRSA
+29 PAGEQPAGEHLAGKGPAR
-34 PPDPPE
+34 E
-40 RPAPSTPPGPSG
+40 RPAGMEPAGKQPAGKQPAGKQPAG
-52 AAGTSGAADANSAP
+52 ERPARDAA
-66 GPHEASGS
+66 
-74 SGDPGTSEAPG
+74 
-85 PSEASGSSGDPGP
+85 
-98 SEGPGP
+98 EGPAQGEPGAGP

-111 SRVRPHQGVL
+111 SRVRPHRGVL
-121 LRAGLLSL
+121 VRAGLLSL

-136 AMPLTAKYAVDA
+136 AMPLMAKHAVDA

-154 PAGPLV
+154 PAGPLIV
-160 ALTALVLVG
+160 LTALVLAG

-190 ARDQLVSRI
+190 ARDQLVGRI

-284 LRAQESVGAMGAA
+284 LRAQEAVGAMGAA

-316 ETAAVAAAARHA
+316 ETAAVAEAARHA
-328 HDRGVTVAK
+328 HDRGVSVAR
-337 WASVTDVTMM
+337 WSSVSDVTMA

-367 GSLEISALI
+367 GSLEISSLI

-410 EVESLPGEPAPPPAP
+410 EVESLPGEPAAGPG
-425 VREAVAEVVAEAE
+425 AVA
-438 AVRDRG
+438 VRQEI
-444 PARPLGVAFQDVVF
+444 PATPLGVTFQDVTF
-458 GYGDERAPA
+458 GYGDERAPV
-467 HQGVT
+467 HKGVT
-472 FDVPAGGMVALVGPS
+472 FDVPTGGLVALVGPS

-503 HEGGTISV
+503 HDGGTITV

-523 LRGALAYV
+523 LRGSLAYV

-550 PEADEEAL
+550 PDAEEKEVVQ
-558 ASAVARTRLDALVA
+558 AVARTRLDSLVD

-636 QTTVL
+636 HTTVL

-656 VVLEEGR
+656 VVLEDGR
-663 VRRAGTHEEL
+663 VRTAGTHEEL
-673 LAEDD
+673 IAGDD

-683 ATTQLAADAR
+683 ATTQLAAEVR

>member
-1 MGTATGTTA
+1 MSAVAGTA
-10 DAERNGP
+10 AEPGQAGQGPGRP
-17 PEGGGPGGPAGG
+17 PESTEPPGPVT
-29 AGRSA
+29 
-34 PPDPPE
+34 PPDPA
-40 RPAPSTPPGPSG
+40 RPTPASPSV
-52 AAGTSGAADANSAP
+52 
-66 GPHEASGS
+66 
-74 SGDPGTSEAPG
+74 
-85 PSEASGSSGDPGP
+85 
-98 SEGPGP
+98 

-111 SRVRPHQGVL
+111 ARVRPHRGVL
-121 LRAGLLSL
+121 IRAGLLSL

-136 AMPLTAKYAVDA
+136 AMPLMAKHAVDT
-148 FAADRS
+148 FADGSS
-154 PAGPLV
+154 PVAPLV
-160 ALTALVLVG
+160 ALTALVLAG
-169 ACLSAYGRYL
+169 ACLSAYGSFL

-190 ARDQLVSRI
+190 ARDQLVGRI

-243 LLGTIGFMAYM
+243 LLGTIALMAYM

-263 VVIVGI
+263 VVVVGI

-284 LRAQESVGAMGAA
+284 LKAQESVGAMGAA

-303 AFRTVKASGAEER
+303 AFRTVKASGAEDR

-337 WASVTDVTMM
+337 WSSVTEVTMT

-362 ARVAS
+362 ARAAS
-367 GSLEISALI
+367 GSLEISSLI

-385 MGPIGGLVEG
+385 MGPIAGLVEG

-410 EVESLPGEPAPPPAP
+410 EVESLPGEPA
-425 VREAVAEVVAEAE
+425 EES
-438 AVRDRG
+438 G
-444 PARPLGVAFQDVVF
+444 GLTKGTGGPLGVTFQDVTF

-472 FDVPAGGMVALVGPS
+472 FDVPTGGMVALVGPS

-503 HEGGTISV
+503 HEAGTITV
-511 AGRDIRDWPLAE
+511 GGRDIRDWPLAE
-523 LRGALAYV
+523 LRGSLAYV

-550 PEADEEAL
+550 PDADEKEL
-558 ASAVARTRLDALVA
+558 ASAVTRTRLDALVE

-603 LRRPRLLLLDEV
+603 LRHPRLLLLDEV

-636 QTTVL
+636 RTTVL

-663 VRRAGTHEEL
+663 VRTAGTHEEL
-673 LAEDD
+673 IAGDE

-683 ATTQLAADAR
+683 ATTQLAADGEGA

>member
-40 RPAPSTPPGPSG
+40 RPAPSAPPGPSG
-52 AAGTSGAADANSAP
+52 AARTSGAADANSAP

-74 SGDPGTSEAPG
+74 SGDPGSSEA
-85 PSEASGSSGDPGP
+85 
-98 SEGPGP
+98 PGP

-190 ARDQLVSRI
+190 ARDQLVARI

-410 EVESLPGEPAPPPAP
+410 EVESLPGEPEPETAP
-425 VREAVAEVVAEAE
+425 VP
-438 AVRDRG
+438 VRDPG

-503 HEGGTISV
+503 HDGGTISV

>member
-1 MGTATGTTA
+1 MAKHAVDTFA
-10 DAERNGP
+10 D
-17 PEGGGPGGPAGG
+17 
-29 AGRSA
+29 GRSPVA
-34 PPDPPE
+34 
-40 RPAPSTPPGPSG
+40 
-52 AAGTSGAADANSAP
+52 
-66 GPHEASGS
+66 
-74 SGDPGTSEAPG
+74 
-85 PSEASGSSGDPGP
+85 
-98 SEGPGP
+98 
-104 SPLRLLL
+104 
-111 SRVRPHQGVL
+111 
-121 LRAGLLSL
+121 
-129 AGSGAGL
+129 
-136 AMPLTAKYAVDA
+136 
-148 FAADRS
+148 
-154 PAGPLV
+154 PLV
-160 ALTALVLVG
+160 ALTALVLAG
-169 ACLSAYGRYL
+169 ACLSAYGSFL

-190 ARDQLVSRI
+190 ARDQLVGRI

-243 LLGTIGFMAYM
+243 LLGTIALMAYM

-263 VVIVGI
+263 VVVVGI

-284 LRAQESVGAMGAA
+284 LKAQESVGAMGAA

-337 WASVTDVTMM
+337 WSSVTEVTMT

-362 ARVAS
+362 ARAAS
-367 GSLEISALI
+367 GSLEVSSLI

-410 EVESLPGEPAPPPAP
+410 EVESLPGEPAEES
-425 VREAVAEVVAEAE
+425 RELTKG
-438 AVRDRG
+438 DG
-444 PARPLGVAFQDVVF
+444 GPLGVTFQDVSF

-503 HEGGTISV
+503 HEAGTITV
-511 AGRDIRDWPLAE
+511 GGRDIRDWPLAE
-523 LRGALAYV
+523 LRGSLAYV

-550 PEADEEAL
+550 PDADEKEL
-558 ASAVARTRLDALVA
+558 AAAVTRTRLDALVE

-603 LRRPRLLLLDEV
+603 LRHPRLLLLDEV

-636 QTTVL
+636 RTTVL

-663 VRRAGTHEEL
+663 VRTAGTHEEL
-673 LAEDD
+673 IEGDE

-683 ATTQLAADAR
+683 ATTQLAADGQGA

>member
-1 MGTATGTTA
+1 MSAVAGPAAGPGQA
-10 DAERNGP
+10 GQGPGRP
-17 PEGGGPGGPAGG
+17 PESTEPPG
-29 AGRSA
+29 SA
-34 PPDPPE
+34 
-40 RPAPSTPPGPSG
+40 APPGPSRS
-52 AAGTSGAADANSAP
+52 TPAAD
-66 GPHEASGS
+66 
-74 SGDPGTSEAPG
+74 
-85 PSEASGSSGDPGP
+85 
-98 SEGPGP
+98 PGP

-111 SRVRPHQGVL
+111 ARVRPHRGVL
-121 LRAGLLSL
+121 IRAGLLSL

-136 AMPLTAKYAVDA
+136 AMPLMAKHAVDT
-148 FAADRS
+148 FAGGRS
-154 PAGPLV
+154 PVAPLV
-160 ALTALVLVG
+160 ALTALVLAG
-169 ACLSAYGRYL
+169 ACLSAYGSYL

-190 ARDQLVSRI
+190 ARDQLVGRI

-243 LLGTIGFMAYM
+243 LLGTIALMAYM

-263 VVIVGI
+263 VVVVGI

-328 HDRGVTVAK
+328 HDRGVSVAK
-337 WASVTDVTMM
+337 WSSVSDVTMM

-367 GSLEISALI
+367 GSLEISSLI

-410 EVESLPGEPAPPPAP
+410 EVESLPGEPAQECAGL
-425 VREAVAEVVAEAE
+425 AKK
-438 AVRDRG
+438 G
-444 PARPLGVAFQDVVF
+444 GGPLGVAFQDVTF

-467 HQGVT
+467 HRGVT

-503 HEGGTISV
+503 HEAGVITVG
-511 AGRDIRDWPLAE
+511 GRDIRAWPLAE
-523 LRGALAYV
+523 LRGSLAYV

-550 PEADEEAL
+550 PDADGKEL
-558 ASAVARTRLDALVA
+558 AAAVTRTRLDALVE

-603 LRRPRLLLLDEV
+603 LRHPRLLLLDEV

-636 QTTVL
+636 RTTVL

-663 VRRAGTHEEL
+663 VRTAGTHEEL
-673 LAEDD
+673 VDGDE

-683 ATTQLAADAR
+683 ATTQLAADGR

>member
-1 MGTATGTTA
+1 MAGTAAEPGRTGQGPG
-10 DAERNGP
+10 RP
-17 PEGGGPGGPAGG
+17 PESTQPPGSP
-29 AGRSA
+29 
-34 PPDPPE
+34 
-40 RPAPSTPPGPSG
+40 TPPVPVLS
-52 AAGTSGAADANSAP
+52 TS
-66 GPHEASGS
+66 
-74 SGDPGTSEAPG
+74 
-85 PSEASGSSGDPGP
+85 
-98 SEGPGP
+98 P

-111 SRVRPHQGVL
+111 ARVRPHRGVL
-121 LRAGLLSL
+121 IRAGLLSL

-136 AMPLTAKYAVDA
+136 AMPLMAKHAVDT
-148 FAADRS
+148 FADGRS
-154 PAGPLV
+154 PVAPLV
-160 ALTALVLVG
+160 ALTALVLAG
-169 ACLSAYGRYL
+169 ACLSAYGSFL

-190 ARDQLVSRI
+190 ARDQLVGRI

-243 LLGTIGFMAYM
+243 LLGTIALMAYM

-263 VVIVGI
+263 VVVVGI

-284 LRAQESVGAMGAA
+284 LKAQESVGAMGAA

-337 WASVTDVTMM
+337 WSSVTEVTMT

-362 ARVAS
+362 ARAAS
-367 GSLEISALI
+367 GSLEVSSLI

-410 EVESLPGEPAPPPAP
+410 EVESLPGEPAEES
-425 VREAVAEVVAEAE
+425 RELTKG
-438 AVRDRG
+438 DG
-444 PARPLGVAFQDVVF
+444 GPLGVAFQDVSF

-503 HEGGTISV
+503 HEAGTITV
-511 AGRDIRDWPLAE
+511 GGRDIRDWPLAE
-523 LRGALAYV
+523 LRGSLAYV

-550 PEADEEAL
+550 PDADEKEL
-558 ASAVARTRLDALVA
+558 AAAVTRTRLDALVE

-603 LRRPRLLLLDEV
+603 LRHPRLLLLDEV

-636 QTTVL
+636 RTTVL

-663 VRRAGTHEEL
+663 VRTAGTHEEL
-673 LAEDD
+673 IEGDE

-683 ATTQLAADAR
+683 ATTQLAADGQGA

>member
-1 MGTATGTTA
+1 MAGTAAEPGQTGQGPG
-10 DAERNGP
+10 RP
-17 PEGGGPGGPAGG
+17 PENTQPPGSPT
-29 AGRSA
+29 
-34 PPDPPE
+34 P
-40 RPAPSTPPGPSG
+40 PAPALSTS
-52 AAGTSGAADANSAP
+52 
-66 GPHEASGS
+66 
-74 SGDPGTSEAPG
+74 
-85 PSEASGSSGDPGP
+85 
-98 SEGPGP
+98 P

-111 SRVRPHQGVL
+111 ARVRPHRGVL
-121 LRAGLLSL
+121 IRAGLLSL

-136 AMPLTAKYAVDA
+136 AMPLMAKHAVDT
-148 FAADRS
+148 FAEGRS
-154 PAGPLV
+154 PVAPLV
-160 ALTALVLVG
+160 ALTALVLAG
-169 ACLSAYGRYL
+169 ACLSAYGSFL

-190 ARDQLVSRI
+190 ARDQLVGRI

-243 LLGTIGFMAYM
+243 LLGTIALMAYM

-263 VVIVGI
+263 VVVVGI

-284 LRAQESVGAMGAA
+284 LKAQESVGAMGAA

-303 AFRTVKASGAEER
+303 AFRTVKASGAEDR

-337 WASVTDVTMM
+337 WSSVTEVTMT

-362 ARVAS
+362 ARAAS
-367 GSLEISALI
+367 GSLEVSSLI

-402 LAAVRRID
+402 LAAMRRID
-410 EVESLPGEPAPPPAP
+410 EVESLPGEPAEES
-425 VREAVAEVVAEAE
+425 RELTKG
-438 AVRDRG
+438 DG
-444 PARPLGVAFQDVVF
+444 GPLGVTFQDVSF

-472 FDVPAGGMVALVGPS
+472 FDVPPGGMVALVGPS

-503 HEGGTISV
+503 HEAGTITVGS
-511 AGRDIRDWPLAE
+511 RDIRDWPLAE

-550 PEADEEAL
+550 PDADEKEL
-558 ASAVARTRLDALVA
+558 AAAVTRTRLDALVE

-603 LRRPRLLLLDEV
+603 LRHPRLLLLDEV

-630 ILELAE
+630 ILELA
-636 QTTVL
+636 QRTTVL

-663 VRRAGTHEEL
+663 VRTAGTHEEL
-673 LAEDD
+673 IAGDE

-683 ATTQLAADAR
+683 ATTQLAADGR

>member
-1 MGTATGTTA
+1 MSTVAGTGTGTTGA
-10 DAERNGP
+10 GRGGP
-17 PEGGGPGGPAGG
+17 PEDVE
-29 AGRSA
+29 A
-34 PPDPPE
+34 PV
-40 RPAPSTPPGPSG
+40 
-52 AAGTSGAADANSAP
+52 ADAPDTPHAP
-66 GPHEASGS
+66 EAAPAKAPEKSGP
-74 SGDPGTSEAPG
+74 T
-85 PSEASGSSGDPGP
+85 
-98 SEGPGP
+98 
-104 SPLRLLL
+104 PLRLLL
-111 SRVRPHQGVL
+111 ARVRPHRAVL
-121 LRAGLLSL
+121 IRAGLLSL
-129 AGSGAGL
+129 AGSAAGL
-136 AMPLTAKYAVDA
+136 AMPLMAKYAVDA

-154 PAGPLV
+154 PVAPLV
-160 ALTALVLVG
+160 ALTALVLAG

-179 MSRTGEGVVLR
+179 MARTGEGVVLR
-190 ARDQLVSRI
+190 ARDQLVGRI

-243 LLGTIGFMAYM
+243 LLGTVAFMAYM

-269 GAVTSLLMPRIQRAQ
+269 GAVTALLMPRIQRAQ

-316 ETAAVAAAARHA
+316 ETAAVAEAARHA
-328 HDRGVTVAK
+328 HDRGVSVAK
-337 WASVTDVTMM
+337 WSSVSDVTMM

-367 GSLEISALI
+367 GSLEISSLI

-410 EVESLPGEPAPPPAP
+410 EVESLPGEP
-425 VREAVAEVVAEAE
+425 V
-438 AVRDRG
+438 G
-444 PARPLGVAFQDVVF
+444 RPGSVPGEGTPLRVAFRDVTF

-467 HQGVT
+467 HKGVT
-472 FDVPAGGMVALVGPS
+472 FEVATGGMVALVGPS

-503 HEGGTISV
+503 HDGGTITV
-511 AGRDIRDWPLAE
+511 GGRDIRDWPLTE
-523 LRGALAYV
+523 LRGSIAYV

-550 PEADEEAL
+550 PDAPEERL
-558 ASAVARTRLDALVA
+558 TEAVARTRLDTLVA
-572 RLPEGLD
+572 RLPDGLD

-630 ILELAE
+630 ILELAA

-663 VRRAGTHEEL
+663 VRTAGTHEEL
-673 LAEDD
+673 IVSDD

-683 ATTQLAADAR
+683 ATTQLAAATDQPV

>member
-1 MGTATGTTA
+1 MSAVAGTTT
-10 DAERNGP
+10 
-17 PEGGGPGGPAGG
+17 G
-29 AGRSA
+29 AGRRPEEPGEPGVSGTPGVPAGSA
-34 PPDPPE
+34 PP
-40 RPAPSTPPGPSG
+40 
-52 AAGTSGAADANSAP
+52 
-66 GPHEASGS
+66 
-74 SGDPGTSEAPG
+74 SEA
-85 PSEASGSSGDPGP
+85 ATT
-98 SEGPGP
+98 GP

-111 SRVRPHQGVL
+111 TRVRPHRGVL
-121 LRAGLLSL
+121 IRAGLLSL
-129 AGSGAGL
+129 TGSAAGL
-136 AMPLTAKYAVDA
+136 AMPLMAKYAVDA

-154 PAGPLV
+154 PVTPLI
-160 ALTALVLVG
+160 ALTALVLAG

-179 MSRTGEGVVLR
+179 MARTGEGVVLR
-190 ARDQLVSRI
+190 ARDQLVGRI

-243 LLGTIGFMAYM
+243 LLGTVAFMAYM
-254 DLTLLGVTL
+254 DVTLLGVTL

-269 GAVTSLLMPRIQRAQ
+269 GAVTALLMPRIQRAQ

-316 ETAAVAAAARHA
+316 ETAAVAEAARHA
-328 HDRGVTVAK
+328 HDRGVSVAK
-337 WASVTDVTMM
+337 WSSVSDVTMM

-367 GSLEISALI
+367 GSLDISSLI

-410 EVESLPGEPAPPPAP
+410 EVESLPGEPA
-425 VREAVAEVVAEAE
+425 EEFGGLKEE
-438 AVRDRG
+438 GGG
-444 PARPLGVAFQDVVF
+444 PLRVTFQDVTF

-467 HQGVT
+467 HKGVT
-472 FDVPAGGMVALVGPS
+472 FEVPAGGMVALVGPS

-503 HEGGTISV
+503 HDGGTITV
-511 AGRDIRDWPLAE
+511 DGRDIRDWPLTE
-523 LRGALAYV
+523 LRASLAYV

-550 PEADEEAL
+550 PDAPEARL
-558 ASAVARTRLDALVA
+558 AAAVARTRLDALVA
-572 RLPEGLD
+572 RLPDGLD

-630 ILELAE
+630 IVELAE

-663 VRRAGTHEEL
+663 VRTAGTHEEL
-673 LAEDD
+673 IASDD

-683 ATTQLAADAR
+683 ATTQLAAAADQPV

>member
-1 MGTATGTTA
+1 MSAVAGTTA
-10 DAERNGP
+10 GAGQA
-17 PEGGGPGGPAGG
+17 GPGP
-29 AGRSA
+29 GR
-34 PPDPPE
+34 PPE
-40 RPAPSTPPGPSG
+40 RTERPGPDTPADRTPPATSTPPP
-52 AAGTSGAADANSAP
+52 
-66 GPHEASGS
+66 AS
-74 SGDPGTSEAPG
+74 
-85 PSEASGSSGDPGP
+85 
-98 SEGPGP
+98 GP

-111 SRVRPHQGVL
+111 ARVRPHRGVL
-121 LRAGLLSL
+121 IRAGLLSF

-136 AMPLTAKYAVDA
+136 AMPLMAKHAVDT
-148 FAADRS
+148 FADGRS

-160 ALTALVLVG
+160 VLTALVLAG
-169 ACLSAYGRYL
+169 ACLSAYGSFL
-179 MSRTGEGVVLR
+179 MARTGEGVVLR
-190 ARDQLVSRI
+190 ARDQLVGRI

-230 SSGLVESFNSVLM
+230 SSGLVESANSVLM
-243 LLGTIGFMAYM
+243 LLGTVALMAYM

-263 VVIVGI
+263 AVVVGI
-269 GAVTSLLMPRIQRAQ
+269 GAVTALIMPRIQRAQ

-316 ETAAVAAAARHA
+316 ETAAVAEAARHA
-328 HDRGVTVAK
+328 HDRGVSVAK
-337 WASVTDVTMM
+337 WASVTEVTMT

-362 ARVAS
+362 ARAAS
-367 GSLEISALI
+367 GSLEISSLI

-410 EVESLPGEPAPPPAP
+410 EVESLPGEPSAGP
-425 VREAVAEVVAEAE
+425 VGVPEA
-438 AVRDRG
+438 G
-444 PARPLGVAFQDVVF
+444 TPLGVTFQDVTF

-467 HQGVT
+467 HRGVT

-503 HEGGTISV
+503 HDSGAITVGGR
-511 AGRDIRDWPLAE
+511 GIRDWPLAE
-523 LRGALAYV
+523 LRASIAYV

-539 GTLRENLLFAA
+539 GTLRENLVFAA
-550 PEADEEAL
+550 PDAEEEAL
-558 ASAVARTRLDALVA
+558 TEAVARTRLDALVD

-636 QTTVL
+636 QATVL

-663 VRRAGTHEEL
+663 VRTAGTHEEL
-673 LAEDD
+673 IASDD

-683 ATTQLAADAR
+683 ATTQLTAEVR

>member
-1 MGTATGTTA
+1 MGAPE
-10 DAERNGP
+10 DAKE
-17 PEGGGPGGPAGG
+17 PGA
-29 AGRSA
+29 
-34 PPDPPE
+34 
-40 RPAPSTPPGPSG
+40 
-52 AAGTSGAADANSAP
+52 
-66 GPHEASGS
+66 
-74 SGDPGTSEAPG
+74 EAPAR
-85 PSEASGSSGDPGP
+85 S
-98 SEGPGP
+98 GP

-111 SRVRPHQGVL
+111 TRVRPHRGVL
-121 LRAGLLSL
+121 ARAGLLSL
-129 AGSGAGL
+129 TGSAAGL
-136 AMPLTAKYAVDA
+136 AMPLMAKYAVDA
-148 FAADRS
+148 FAAGSS
-154 PAGPLV
+154 PVAPLV
-160 ALTALVLVG
+160 ALTALVLAG

-179 MSRTGEGVVLR
+179 MARTGEGVVLR
-190 ARDQLVSRI
+190 ARDQLVGRI

-243 LLGTIGFMAYM
+243 LLGTVAFMAYM
-254 DLTLLGVTL
+254 DVTLLGVTL

-269 GAVTSLLMPRIQRAQ
+269 GAVTALLMPRIQRAQ

-316 ETAAVAAAARHA
+316 ETAAVAEAARHA
-328 HDRGVTVAK
+328 HDRGVSVAK
-337 WASVTDVTMM
+337 WSSVSDVTMM

-367 GSLEISALI
+367 GSLDISSLI

-410 EVESLPGEPAPPPAP
+410 EVESLPGEPA
-425 VREAVAEVVAEAE
+425 EGFGGLKEGGG
-438 AVRDRG
+438 G
-444 PARPLGVAFQDVVF
+444 PLRVTFQDVTF

-467 HQGVT
+467 HKGVT
-472 FDVPAGGMVALVGPS
+472 FEVPAGGMVALVGPS

-503 HEGGTISV
+503 HDGGTITV
-511 AGRDIRDWPLAE
+511 DGRDIRDWSLGE
-523 LRGALAYV
+523 LRASLAYV

-550 PEADEEAL
+550 PDAPENRLTE
-558 ASAVARTRLDALVA
+558 AVARTRLDTLVA
-572 RLPEGLD
+572 RLPDGLD

-630 ILELAE
+630 ILELAQ

-663 VRRAGTHEEL
+663 VRTAGTHEEL
-673 LAEDD
+673 ITSDD

-683 ATTQLAADAR
+683 ATTQLAAEVR

>member
-1 MGTATGTTA
+1 MAGTAAEPGQTGQGPG
-10 DAERNGP
+10 RP
-17 PEGGGPGGPAGG
+17 PENTEPPGSP
-29 AGRSA
+29 
-34 PPDPPE
+34 
-40 RPAPSTPPGPSG
+40 TPPVPALS
-52 AAGTSGAADANSAP
+52 TS
-66 GPHEASGS
+66 
-74 SGDPGTSEAPG
+74 
-85 PSEASGSSGDPGP
+85 
-98 SEGPGP
+98 P

-111 SRVRPHQGVL
+111 ARVRPHRGVL
-121 LRAGLLSL
+121 IRAGLLSL

-136 AMPLTAKYAVDA
+136 AMPLMAKHAVDT
-148 FAADRS
+148 FADGRS

-160 ALTALVLVG
+160 VLTALVLAG
-169 ACLSAYGRYL
+169 ACLSAYGSFL
-179 MSRTGEGVVLR
+179 MARTGEGVVLR
-190 ARDQLVSRI
+190 ARDQLVGRI

-243 LLGTIGFMAYM
+243 LLGTIALMAYM

-263 VVIVGI
+263 VVVVGI

-284 LRAQESVGAMGAA
+284 LKAQESVGAMGAA

-303 AFRTVKASGAEER
+303 AFRTVKASGAEDR

-337 WASVTDVTMM
+337 WSSVTEVTMT

-367 GSLEISALI
+367 GSLEISSLI

-410 EVESLPGEPAPPPAP
+410 EVESLPGEPA
-425 VREAVAEVVAEAE
+425 EESGGLTKG
-438 AVRDRG
+438 DG
-444 PARPLGVAFQDVVF
+444 GPLGVTFQDVTF

-503 HEGGTISV
+503 HEAGTITV
-511 AGRDIRDWPLAE
+511 GGRDIRDWPLAE
-523 LRGALAYV
+523 LRGSLAYV

-550 PEADEEAL
+550 PDADEKEL
-558 ASAVARTRLDALVA
+558 AAAVTRTRLDALVE

-603 LRRPRLLLLDEV
+603 LRHPRLLLLDEV

-630 ILELAE
+630 ILELA
-636 QTTVL
+636 QRTTVL

-656 VVLEEGR
+656 VVLEEGL
-663 VRRAGTHEEL
+663 VRTAGTHEEL
-673 LAEDD
+673 IAGDE

-683 ATTQLAADAR
+683 ATTQLAADGQGA